1 MPTSPPLAD
10 WAEIDRY
17 FDGRLL
23 TPDPML
29 DAANAAATAADL
41 PDIQVAPNQGKLLQ
55 LLALSL
61 RAQRILEI
69 GTLAGYS
76 TIWMAR
82 ALTKGGRV
90 VTLES
95 DPKHAAVARENFERA
110 GLAQAIE
117 IRVGPAL
124 ETLPMLEPD
133 PPFDLVFIDADKA
146 SSAAYFEHALRLSR
160 PGSVIVVD
168 NVVRRGDVVDARS
181 TDESVQGVRRLVE
194 LVAGEPRVS
203 ATALQTVGCKGHDG
217 FMLALVLSTRE
228 GDEPE
233 PD

>member
-1 MPTSPPLAD
+1 MPSQALAD
-10 WAEIDRY
+10 WPDIDRY
-17 FDGRLL
+17 FDARLL

-29 DAANAAATAADL
+29 DAANAAAHAAGL

-55 LLALSL
+55 LLALAL

-76 TIWMAR
+76 TLWMAR
-82 ALTKGGRV
+82 ALSKGGRV

-95 DPKHAAVARENFERA
+95 DPRHAAVARENFERA
-110 GLAQAIE
+110 GFAQTIE

-124 ETLPMLEPD
+124 ETLPALQPD

-146 SSAAYFEHALRLSR
+146 SSAAYFEHALRLSH
-160 PGSVIVVD
+160 PGSLIVVD
-168 NVVRRGDVVDARS
+168 NVVRRGAVVDAKS
-181 TDESVQGVRRLVE
+181 SDESVQGVRRLVE
-194 LVAGEPRVS
+194 LIAGEPRVS

-217 FMLALVLSTRE
+217 FLMALVLSTE
-228 GDEPE
+228 PTPQSEPE
-233 PD
+233 